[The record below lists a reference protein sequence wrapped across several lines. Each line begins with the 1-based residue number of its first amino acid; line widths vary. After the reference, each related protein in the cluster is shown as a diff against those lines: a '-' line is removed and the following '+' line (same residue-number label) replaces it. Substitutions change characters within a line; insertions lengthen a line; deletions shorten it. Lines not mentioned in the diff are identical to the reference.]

1 MHLNKF
7 GSLSLHIFM
16 LHNHYQYMGGE
27 DTSTQ
32 AEIAILK
39 QFKHQVTYVEEHN
52 DRIKQFSIFDKL
64 KLFFTT
70 AWNPHQAKSLK
81 SQLKILKPDIL
92 HVQNFFPLFSP
103 SVHQAARSLNIPS
116 IQHLH
121 NFRFGC
127 LNASLFR
134 ENQICEVCVSKN
146 PWRGIFYRCYRGSL
160 PGSLAVWNMI
170 TVNRWR
176 KTWEKNVDA
185 FITPSHFA
193 ANKLIQMGIPGD
205 RLYVKPNVTADP
217 LPNQIIPALP
227 ERPTFL
233 FIGRLSSEKGVM
245 TLLKAW
251 EKLNQPEWQLNIAGD
266 GPQKVELDT
275 FVHERNLTNVVFL
288 GHQTKEQVITA
299 IQNATAVLVPS
310 QWYETFGRVVIEA
323 FACGRVAIVSD
334 LGALAELVKDQTT
347 GFLVPHSNI
356 DAWVER
362 LEWAGTHLLEIV
374 AMGQN
379 ARLAY
384 QQNYTPEINYQQTM
398 DIYQRVLMG
407 KY

>member
-1 MHLNKF
+1 MNLDEF
-7 GSLSLHIFM
+7 DSLSPHILM
-16 LHNHYQYMGGE
+16 LHNRYQYTGGE
-27 DTSTQ
+27 DSSTQ
-32 AEIAILK
+32 AEIDILK
-39 QFKHQVTYVEEHN
+39 QFGHQVTYIEEHN
-52 DRIKQFSIFDKL
+52 DCIKRFSAFDKS

-70 AWNPHQAKSLK
+70 AWNPKKAQALK
-81 SQLKILKPDIL
+81 SQLKNFKPDIL

-103 SVHQAARSLNIPS
+103 SVHQAAQSLNIPTV
-116 IQHLH
+116 QHLR
-121 NFRFGC
+121 NFRLGC

-134 ENQICEVCVSKN
+134 ENQVCEVCIGKN
-146 PWRGIFYRCYRGSL
+146 SWRGIVYRCYRGSL

-185 FITPSHFA
+185 FITPSQFA

-205 RLYVKPNVTADP
+205 RLYVKPNVTEDP

-227 ERPTFL
+227 KRPTFL

-245 TLLKAW
+245 ILLKAW

-266 GPQKVELDT
+266 GPQKAELMK
-275 FVHERNLTNVVFL
+275 FVRERGLTNVTFL
-288 GHQTKEQVITA
+288 GQQTKEQVIA
-299 IQNATAVLVPS
+299 AVQNATAVLVPS

-323 FACGRVAIVSD
+323 FACGRAAIVSD

-347 GFLVPHSNI
+347 GFLVSHSNI

-362 LEWAGTHLLEIV
+362 LEWAGTHPLEI
-374 AMGQN
+374 AAIGQS